1 LIGEWK
7 EVESGIKI
15 QLLFGLLGFS
25 FLFEISFVLLKISVQ
40 IVFAAQLNIRKK
52 YFIIGAEV
60 VEFLPRQDS
69 IILIDVVDRLL
80 FGPED
85 IPLFRVF
92 CPSIASI
99 LESFLDTDP
108 DLSLIANV

>member
-1 LIGEWK
+1 
-7 EVESGIKI
+7 
-15 QLLFGLLGFS
+15 LGFA

-40 IVFAAQLNIRKK
+40 IVFAAQLNMIKK
-52 YFIIGAEV
+52 YFIIGAKV

-69 IILIDVVDRLL
+69 IILINVVDRLL

-85 IPLFRVF
+85 IPLFGVF

-99 LESFLDTDP
+99 LEGFLNTDTD
-108 DLSLIANV
+108 LCLIANV